1 MNPRSNLPERRPD
14 RSTFYHA
21 LTTDSQLKNV
31 LYGGTPEQRMP
42 NPNKDFLQEVY
53 SEHNLT
59 KKCLPNLLRY
69 PPHRL
74 SL

>member
-42 NPNKDFLQEVY
+42 NPNKDFL
-53 SEHNLT
+53 
-59 KKCLPNLLRY
+59 
-69 PPHRL
+69 
-74 SL
+74 